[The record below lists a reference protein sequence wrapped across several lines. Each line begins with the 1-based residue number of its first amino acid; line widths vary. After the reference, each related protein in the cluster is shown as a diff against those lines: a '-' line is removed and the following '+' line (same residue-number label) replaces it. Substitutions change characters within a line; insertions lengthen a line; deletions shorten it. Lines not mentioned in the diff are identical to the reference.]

1 MNGSGSSEITG
12 SAIGPRPKALLV
24 DRSHNPWRE
33 ADRRAAY
40 GKSVCAVRCGG
51 GWRRTHAGTAP
62 VLDPTNSACS
72 TNATGSCD
80 QPSSAR
86 LPASHPYEVPMR
98 LIGLLVVLTLIF
110 SLSLVLSPL
119 VAQAQQA
126 GKVYRIGVLDP
137 TPVALSAANLDAFRQ
152 GMQELQYAEGQNFVI
167 EYRSPEGQTNRF
179 PDLAHELVRLKVDLI
194 LTRGTSAVTAAKNAS
209 RTIPIVMA
217 ASGDPV
223 GTGVVAELA
232 RPGGNVTGLSA
243 LTTEVLGKRLQ
254 FLKEAVP
261 GAKRV
266 AAVVDREA
274 PVTAR
279 RAMEQAARSI
289 GLQPQ
294 VFYIE
299 KAEDLSPAFDAAV
312 KQRADA
318 VLLIGLGP
326 VIQSNVHR
334 VVELA
339 ARHRLPSVFTS
350 REFVVAGGLMA
361 YGVSYPDSYRRAA
374 SYVDKIFKGAKP
386 GDLPIEQPTKFEL
399 VINLKTAKA
408 LGLTIPQT
416 LLLRADQ
423 VIACPEKG
431 RCD

>member
-1 MNGSGSSEITG
+1 
-12 SAIGPRPKALLV
+12 
-24 DRSHNPWRE
+24 
-33 ADRRAAY
+33 
-40 GKSVCAVRCGG
+40 
-51 GWRRTHAGTAP
+51 
-62 VLDPTNSACS
+62 
-72 TNATGSCD
+72 
-80 QPSSAR
+80 
-86 LPASHPYEVPMR
+86 MR
-98 LIGLLVVLTLIF
+98 LIGLAVVLTLIF

-119 VAQAQQA
+119 VVQAQQA

-261 GAKRV
+261 GAKRL

-326 VIQSNVHR
+326 VIQSNVRR

-423 VIACPEKG
+423 LIE
-431 RCD
+431 